1 MKAYKHHIFSP
12 YRVCPIGAHVDHQH
26 GLVTGFAIDKG
37 VDLFFDVREDTL
49 VKLSSETFGGEL
61 EFDITV
67 PAQVRQKQWGD
78 YARGAKYALQKRF
91 RLTRGIEGVIRGS
104 LPVGGL
110 SSSAAVLIA
119 YVMAFARANGIELQP
134 FEVAQIA
141 SEAEREY
148 IGLNNGLL
156 DQACIALGRRDGL
169 LFLDC
174 DSNEYR
180 VIARNPDMPPFEI
193 GIFFSGLTRGIE
205 GVIRGSLP
213 VGGLSSSAAVLIAYV
228 LAFARANGIE
238 LQPFEVAQIASEA
251 EREYIGLNNGLLDQA
266 CIALGRRDGLLFLD
280 CDSNEYRVIA
290 RNPDMPPFEIGIFF
304 SGLTRSLVNSD
315 YNLRVFECKTAAW
328 NMLAYM
334 DQPLKP
340 FDKTFLRDIPKAVF
354 EKTRIAMPQRFARRA
369 EHFYSEYR
377 RVRQGVTAWETGN
390 LKLFGK
396 LCFDSCES
404 SIHNYECGSPELIGI
419 YEILRSLPG
428 VYGGRFS
435 GAGFKGAVIALVDP
449 AHKEDVERE
458 LTRRY
463 LEEFPEYEKTFK
475 VFWVQPDDGARFV

>member
-1 MKAYKHHIFSP
+1 MKAYNHHIFSP

-119 YVMAFARANGIELQP
+119 YVM
-134 FEVAQIA
+134 
-141 SEAEREY
+141 
-148 IGLNNGLL
+148 
-156 DQACIALGRRDGL
+156 
-169 LFLDC
+169 
-174 DSNEYR
+174 
-180 VIARNPDMPPFEI
+180 
-193 GIFFSGLTRGIE
+193 
-205 GVIRGSLP
+205 
-213 VGGLSSSAAVLIAYV
+213 
-228 LAFARANGIE
+228 AFARANGIE

>member
-119 YVMAFARANGIELQP
+119 YVMAFAKANGIELQP

-180 VIARNPDMPPFEI
+180 VIARNPDI
-193 GIFFSGLTRGIE
+193 
-205 GVIRGSLP
+205 
-213 VGGLSSSAAVLIAYV
+213 
-228 LAFARANGIE
+228 
-238 LQPFEVAQIASEA
+238 
-251 EREYIGLNNGLLDQA
+251 
-266 CIALGRRDGLLFLD
+266 
-280 CDSNEYRVIA
+280 
-290 RNPDMPPFEIGIFF
+290 PPFEIGIFF

>member
-12 YRVCPIGAHVDHQH
+12 YRVCPIGAHVDQQH

-119 YVMAFARANGIELQP
+119 YVM
-134 FEVAQIA
+134 
-141 SEAEREY
+141 
-148 IGLNNGLL
+148 
-156 DQACIALGRRDGL
+156 
-169 LFLDC
+169 
-174 DSNEYR
+174 
-180 VIARNPDMPPFEI
+180 
-193 GIFFSGLTRGIE
+193 
-205 GVIRGSLP
+205 
-213 VGGLSSSAAVLIAYV
+213 
-228 LAFARANGIE
+228 AFARANGIE